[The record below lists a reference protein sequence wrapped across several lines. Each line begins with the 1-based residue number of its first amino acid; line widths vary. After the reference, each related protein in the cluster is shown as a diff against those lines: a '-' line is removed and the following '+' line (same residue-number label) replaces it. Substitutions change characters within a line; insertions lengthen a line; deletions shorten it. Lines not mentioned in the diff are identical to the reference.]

1 MPRSTILVARDRAAA
16 PAPTR
21 VARRTAA
28 ALLALCAAASAAA
41 SAHAQE
47 MPGMP
52 SATAPSPG
60 VLVPR
65 LQARAWFFEADQTLL
80 EQSVRLEY
88 GLVRD
93 LSVSAEVP
101 LYQGF
106 FDEGF
111 FDAGG
116 PRPSDGEFGLGDTD
130 LLVELRLL
138 REDLNALDTIR
149 ASVFAGA
156 ELPTGTDGFSD
167 ASLDPCVGAVFT
179 SITGRHGLD
188 VSARYTFVT
197 GDGLDAPLFVT
208 DLGDDF
214 ANLDAGYGFRIHPES
229 YGEDRTAAWYLTAEI
244 NAVWTT
250 GGQYEVLLAP
260 GLLIEAPTYAVELG
274 VSIPLAEDLAGPRGT
289 APSLDFA
296 LLAGLRLLF

>member
-1 MPRSTILVARDRAAA
+1 MPRSTILVARARAAA

-28 ALLALCAAASAAA
+28 ALLALCAAASAAG
-41 SAHAQE
+41 SAVAQE

-60 VLVPR
+60 VLIPR
-65 LQARAWFFEADQTLL
+65 VQARAWFLEGDQTLL

-93 LSVSAEVP
+93 LSVSAEIP

-106 FDEGF
+106 FDP
-111 FDAGG
+111 
-116 PRPSDGEFGLGDTD
+116 PRPSDGAFGLGDTD

-156 ELPTGTDGFSD
+156 ELPTATGGFAD
-167 ASLDPCVGAVFT
+167 ATLDPCIGAVFT
-179 SITGRHGLD
+179 SISGRHGVDL
-188 VSARYTFVT
+188 SARFTFVT
-197 GDGLDAPLFVT
+197 GDGLDAPLFLT
-208 DLGDDF
+208 DLGEDF
-214 ANLDAGYGFRIHPES
+214 VNLDAGYGFRIHPER
-229 YGEDRTAAWYLTAEI
+229 YGEERSAAWYLTAEI
-244 NAVWTT
+244 NSVWTT
-250 GGQYEVLLAP
+250 AGQHEVVLAP
-260 GLLIEAPTYAVELG
+260 GLLIEAPTYAIELG
-274 VSIPLAEDLAGPRGT
+274 VALPLAEDLEGDRGA
-289 APSLDFA
+289 APGLDFA
-296 LLAGLRLLF
+296 LLAGVRLLF